1 MNTNGTP
8 AYQKQD
14 DTSQHRA
21 TKVEKAD
28 EKPQMQSSYMEN
40 FFCIPFMFRLRGL
53 ASSIFRLVLF

>member
-21 TKVEKAD
+21 TKVGKAD
-28 EKPQMQSSYMEN
+28 
-40 FFCIPFMFRLRGL
+40 
-53 ASSIFRLVLF
+53 